1 MRDHAVRMRQLPG
14 REGVGRE
21 TLVNEC
27 HGRLETRI
35 GKVLII
41 GADLIGEEHALVD
54 DRRGRQRNR
63 IETGFLATELVV
75 DAVGNHLADQ
85 EKLALEFGIGRGIAP
100 GTDED
105 LQVIGFGGSDI
116 RCLGERGI
124 IDRHIAEAEELLSLF
139 GNHVDDDLLEMLDLL
154 GIARQEEMTDSIFAG
169 LRQGHTLLGHFLTEE
184 PIRDLHQNARA
195 VTHQR
200 VGTDSTAMRQVFQ
213 DEQAVLDDLVRL
225 LALHIG
231 NEADAA
237 GIMLVARIIKT
248 LGGRNAGGDERH
260 ALPGFRRGHV
270 GGTVLI

>member
-1 MRDHAVRMRQLPG
+1 
-14 REGVGRE
+14 
-21 TLVNEC
+21 
-27 HGRLETRI
+27 
-35 GKVLII
+35 
-41 GADLIGEEHALVD
+41 
-54 DRRGRQRNR
+54 
-63 IETGFLATELVV
+63 
-75 DAVGNHLADQ
+75 
-85 EKLALEFGIGRGIAP
+85 
-100 GTDED
+100 
-105 LQVIGFGGSDI
+105 
-116 RCLGERGI
+116 
-124 IDRHIAEAEELLSLF
+124 
-139 GNHVDDDLLEMLDLL
+139 MLDLL
-154 GIARQEEMTDSIFAG
+154 GIARQEEMTNGIFTG
-169 LRQGHTLLGHFLTEE
+169 LRQRYALLCHFFTEE
-184 PIRDLHQNARA
+184 TIRDLHKNTRA